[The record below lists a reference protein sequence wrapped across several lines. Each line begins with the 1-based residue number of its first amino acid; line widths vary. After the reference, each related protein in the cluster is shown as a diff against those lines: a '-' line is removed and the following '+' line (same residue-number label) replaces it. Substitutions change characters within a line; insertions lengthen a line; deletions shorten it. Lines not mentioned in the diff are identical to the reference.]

1 MISAPSR
8 VEKTFQV
15 KFDYSTGKFVGAPK
29 ELEPFLV
36 GFKPIDFEQNP
47 QAVLDAAEAARKL
60 NEEKENPYIPLP
72 SDEQFS

>member
-1 MISAPSR
+1 
-8 VEKTFQV
+8 
-15 KFDYSTGKFVGAPK
+15 
-29 ELEPFLV
+29 LV